1 MAVLNWIV
9 SNILTQASII
19 IALIAFLG
27 LVLQKKPA
35 NEVFA
40 GTMKTLFGFMILSAG
55 SSVLQGSLQ
64 YFGNVFNSAF

>member
-27 LVLQKKPA
+27 LVLQR
-35 NEVFA
+35 
-40 GTMKTLFGFMILSAG
+40 
-55 SSVLQGSLQ
+55 SLPTR
-64 YFGNVFNSAF
+64 YLRAR